1 MAQRCPPTS
10 RWSRTSSLS
19 CPVEVMMP
27 LPDMS
32 FGHGCEWSPQLWRGN
47 YYECLTT
54 SPYWKKPGCMEKCS
68 WYLAS
73 KACSR
78 WLGAGGITS
87 GWYSP
92 FRIKVKWAFPGHGV
106 TDRAVAC
113 SANDPSLILLS
124 SKLLSPL
131 GHKVVRFKKE
141 PKVIGDRLKPA

>member
-27 LPDMS
+27 FTRYVLWPWLWMVTTILKWELIRMPDHKS
-32 FGHGCEWSPQLWRGN
+32 FL
-47 YYECLTT
+47 
-54 SPYWKKPGCMEKCS
+54 KKPCCMEKCS

-78 WLGAGGITS
+78 FWRH
-87 GWYSP
+87 YSP

-141 PKVIGDRLKPA
+141 PKVIGDRFKPT